1 MGVKHS
7 GASYRQETVSK
18 KFPIEVTHIGVSCR
32 QETVR
37 IKFPTGVTHSGT
49 SYRQETIRPEISGLR
64 FAALEMTMKGT
75 RHSVISSGAACRNG
89 SSGIGTIETLS
100 REISRLHVFYAIAE
114 RVQGFPLS
122 K

>member
-1 MGVKHS
+1 MVLRI
-7 GASYRQETVSK
+7 GASYRQETISK
-18 KFPIEVTHIGVSCR
+18 KFPIEVTHSGVSCR
-32 QETVR
+32 QET
-37 IKFPTGVTHSGT
+37 IGEGFPIVVLCIGV

-89 SSGIGTIETLS
+89 GSGIGTIETLS

>member
-1 MGVKHS
+1 MVLHI
-7 GASYRQETVSK
+7 GASYRQETVCGG
-18 KFPIEVTHIGVSCR
+18 FPIVVLHIGASCR
-32 QETVR
+32 QET
-37 IKFPTGVTHSGT
+37 IGKWFPMEVKHSGA
-49 SYRQETIRPEISGLR
+49 SYQQETIRPEISGLC

-100 REISRLHVFYAIAE
+100 REISRLHAFYAIAE
-114 RVQGFPLS
+114 RVQGFPPS